1 MSSRRGR
8 FSKTNFQSKV
18 FLDFLIVIRT
28 DNDKLFSGMD
38 LNSRTEIPLNAVL
51 YEKEPIN

>member
-28 DNDKLFSGMD
+28 DNDKLFFWHGFEFKD
-38 LNSRTEIPLNAVL
+38 RNSLKCSSV
-51 YEKEPIN
+51 